1 MSALVVRPAGGDAR
15 RHFPEPARFRMLTT
29 GATQARAAALLLCI
43 LAAPP
48 RPAGAQGARPD
59 TMAGHAGHGPSASDA
74 GGEHAGP
81 RLSADVTALGVR
93 TAPSPEGRTRAE
105 GYLTQ
110 PVVMGHAPL
119 WRGRVR
125 LTGTLNLEGLTLAR
139 GQLTPGIYG
148 EGFVD
153 RRHPHTFVHE
163 AIASVEG
170 APGGSALRVS
180 VAAGKGFVPF
190 GTDDPMLRP
199 FVLFPVNHHLA
210 QLLERYV
217 AIAGVR
223 VPGLML
229 EGATFGGDEP
239 TGPWAWPQASRFGE
253 AWSARATALPL
264 DLLRGA
270 GVDALGALELSAS
283 HARVPSPEDPTGLG
297 LDQRKSSLAARWTTS
312 GAVTSGRAGGYA
324 LVEWARTDEHS
335 GARRAFRYQ
344 SVLAEGAVWRPV
356 AGVRLSLAVRGERTA
371 RPEEERL
378 LDLFRTVRPH
388 FEQNVLGLTE
398 WRIATVAVSAQ
409 PRTGALRLAPFVE
422 VARARPRA
430 LVVPSAFEPQRFY
443 RGREQWTLAAGVR
456 LGLGRPH
463 GRMGRYGVAAA
474 H

>member
-1 MSALVVRPAGGDAR
+1 MN
-15 RHFPEPARFRMLTT
+15 TT
-29 GATQARAAALLLCI
+29 GAAPARAAALVLCVVA
-43 LAAPP
+43 LPP
-48 RPAGAQGARPD
+48 SAMVAQGARAD
-59 TMAGHAGHGPSASDA
+59 TLAGHGAHAQSASRETS
-74 GGEHAGP
+74 GHAGP
-81 RLSADVTALGVR
+81 RLSVDVTALGVR
-93 TAPSPEGRTRAE
+93 AAPSPEGRTRTE

-119 WRGRVR
+119 WGGRVR

-163 AIASVEG
+163 AIVSVEG
-170 APGGSALRVS
+170 APLGPRLRAS
-180 VAAGKGFVPF
+180 LSAGKGFVPF

-199 FVLFPVNHHLA
+199 FALFPVNHHLA

-217 AIAGVR
+217 AMAGVR
-223 VPGLML
+223 VPGLLL

-239 TGPWAWPQASRFGE
+239 TGPWAWPRASRFGE

-264 DLLRGA
+264 DLVRGRGA
-270 GVDALGALELSAS
+270 DVLGTVELSAS
-283 HARVPSPEDPTGLG
+283 HARVPSPEEPTGIG
-297 LDQRKSSLAARWTTS
+297 LDQRKSSLAARWTS
-312 GAVTSGRAGGYA
+312 PGPVTAGGPGGYA
-324 LVEWARTDEHS
+324 LVEWARTDEQS

-344 SVLAEGAVWRPV
+344 SVLAEGAAWRQVP
-356 AGVRLSLAVRGERTA
+356 GVRLSLAVRGERTT

-378 LDLFRTVRPH
+378 LDPFRTVRPH

-409 PRTGALRLAPFVE
+409 PRTRLLRLAPFVE

-430 LVVPSAFEPQRFY
+430 LVVPSAFEPQLFY
-443 RGREQWTLAAGVR
+443 RGREQWTVAAGMR

-463 GRMGRYGVAAA
+463 GRMGRYGVAAT